1 MSKHFEFPICP
12 PKRLCSRTYRDSCR
26 GHPSIFWHP
35 AGEWT
40 NIIGQYFPGFKMPQ
54 GSNRAELKW
63 YAEAYRNFLKTLS
76 YRPEELKA
84 MCETETETHFYAE
97 DPDSECADADF

>member
-1 MSKHFEFPICP
+1 
-12 PKRLCSRTYRDSCR
+12 
-26 GHPSIFWHP
+26 
-35 AGEWT
+35 
-40 NIIGQYFPGFKMPQ
+40 MPQ